1 MNKRRMFA
9 VFVFFTLL
17 FVGLFSAPIKAREE
31 LSREQVKDV
40 QDNLIGSITL
50 YDDYSLVFDYSY
62 RLSDIEVYVCEIEC
76 TSIDLPVHK
85 PGTTFIGGGNYECS
99 LSDYIENDT
108 STRYKVIGQAYFK
121 AEGSTI
127 SNVAMLEYTIK
138 VSSSSGAGNSKSRG
152 EQEYNEEVEK
162 TLNVINTW
170 VLPGV
175 YIAAGVAIVINSILM
190 AVDLI
195 KYSDNPEIRKNKLT
209 GIVYAF
215 IGIGLLI
222 AINSLVGVVT
232 GLFDM

>member
-1 MNKRRMFA
+1 MNKRRIFA
-9 VFVFFTLL
+9 IFVFFTLL
-17 FVGLFSAPIKAREE
+17 FAGLFSAPIKAREE

-85 PGTTFIGGGNYECS
+85 PGTTFIGGGNYEFS

-121 AEGSTI
+121 AEGSAI